1 MKIKK
6 YLLKKSSFQ
15 SWDELFQ
22 NPGPITL
29 ESFITGTVIINR
41 RGTLNPE
48 HPRTRDVGDEELEV
62 PILAHWVHHE
72 ELGDYLLD
80 AGLDASYYQDPFGGM
95 KGLLADEFCQEKNQ
109 NIGFHLE
116 KRDMTL
122 KGVFLSHLH
131 SDHMAGVRELPHNIP
146 YVVGKGEFDEY
157 LPEIYDNFLKG
168 VQTLYEID
176 FSDFDDMY
184 PLGPVVDLLGD
195 GSLWAVH
202 TPGHTPGH
210 MSFLVNSLNG
220 PIFLTMDASFIHENL
235 ERKVAP
241 SDYTWDVEKAQDT
254 LEKIIDFLNKYPQ
267 VRVQAGHELSNGL
280 NRF

>member
-6 YLLKKSSFQ
+6 YPLKKSSFQ

-22 NPGPITL
+22 NPGPISL

-48 HPRTRDVGDEELEV
+48 HPLAGDVRDEELEV
-62 PILAHWVHHE
+62 PILAHLVRHE

-80 AGLDASYYQDPFGGM
+80 AGLDASYHQDPFGGM
-95 KGLLADEFCQEKNQ
+95 KGLLADEFHQKKDQ

-116 KRDMTL
+116 KRDIAL

-131 SDHMAGVRELPHNIP
+131 PDHMAGVREISHNIP
-146 YVVGKGEFDEY
+146 YVVGKGEFEEY
-157 LPEIYDNFLKG
+157 PPEIYANFFKG
-168 VQTLYEID
+168 VKTLYEID
-176 FSDFDDMY
+176 FLDLEDMH

-195 GSLWAVH
+195 GSLGAIW

-210 MSFLVNSLNG
+210 MSFLVNSSEG
-220 PIFLTMDASFIHENL
+220 PIFLTMDASFVYDNL
-235 ERKVAP
+235 ERRVAP
-241 SDYTWDVEKAQDT
+241 SDYTWDVGLAQST
-254 LEKIIDFLNKYPQ
+254 LESIIDFLNKYPQ
-267 VRVQAGHELSNGL
+267 VRVGPGHEVLK
-280 NRF
+280 